1 MRARRTLGGPIAS
14 GGWSAREPGRRR
26 LWPWVVLATLGAVAF
41 VTDGIVGFLLGFIA
55 ALLLLDRAWPITGV
69 LFDDAQ
75 HAYARLARERRLAA
89 VGRRL
94 KHRPAEEGQLPY
106 LPDELEAG
114 AERRTLAVQ
123 AIALDSIV
131 GTTEPDKAR
140 AFDRRFRPPQWSRGR
155 WQLLWIARSR
165 GTPLPP
171 ISVYRVGDRHYVR
184 DGHHR
189 VSVARALGE
198 STIDAEIVQLRPAPH
213 LGRERREKTIPGA

>member
-1 MRARRTLGGPIAS
+1 M
-14 GGWSAREPGRRR
+14 
-26 LWPWVVLATLGAVAF
+26 VAD
-41 VTDGIVGFLLGFIA
+41 VN
-55 ALLLLDRAWPITGV
+55 
-69 LFDDAQ
+69 DAQ
-75 HAYARLARERRLAA
+75 HAYARRARERRFAA

-94 KHRPAEEGQLPY
+94 KRWPAQEGQLPY

-114 AERRTLAVQ
+114 AERRTFAVQ

-140 AFDRRFRPPQWSRGR
+140 AFDRCFRPPEWSRGR
-155 WQLLWIARSR
+155 WELLWMARSR
-165 GTPLPP
+165 GISLPP

-198 STIDAEIVQLRPAPH
+198 STIEAEVVQLRPAPH
-213 LGRERREKTIPGA
+213 LGYERRERTLPGA